1 MATENDLAQA
11 PRNSRVGEADPKS
24 EFSSNPLDVLLNDPS
39 TPKEVRQVMGAF
51 MRMGPVPP
59 PHLSKITP
67 EHITQF
73 IESTERDSQRE
84 HEREKWAY
92 WFSGFCMA
100 FVGILFLIVMWYL
113 VPTSPEM
120 FQTVLGFLAGLGCG
134 FGIGKSQSK
143 RKG

>member
-100 FVGILFLIVMWYL
+100 FESIPFLVENRAAPWVVISRDL
-113 VPTSPEM
+113 PLLN
-120 FQTVLGFLAGLGCG
+120 QTELLLQGL
-134 FGIGKSQSK
+134 S
-143 RKG
+143 